1 MMGIQKYFILF
12 FIFHVVA
19 GNLDNGNLTA
29 LQKHVSF
36 FDRNKDGIIYVTET
50 FEGLRALGMGIALAS
65 SASVFINTA
74 LSQKTRPGEGFAAN
88 FPIVVKNIQLG
99 KHGSDTD
106 VYDEQGRFVEPKFEE
121 LFQKFA
127 RTHPNALTSDELSEM
142 LKAKRDPNDYKGW
155 IAAESEWK
163 ILYTL
168 GKDDQGL
175 LQKDTVRAMY
185 DGSLFERIE
194 KDRKSKNQI

>member
-19 GNLDNGNLTA
+19 GNQDNGNLTA

-50 FEGLRALGMGIALAS
+50 FEGLRALGMGVALAS

-74 LSQKTRPGEGFAAN
+74 LSQKTRP
-88 FPIVVKNIQLG
+88 
-99 KHGSDTD
+99 D
-106 VYDEQGRFVEPKFEE
+106 

-155 IAAESEWK
+155 IAAQSEWK

-175 LQKDTVRAMY
+175 LQKDTVRAVY